1 MINVTIFKIEKLKL
15 QPTRPVEIFS
25 RLVGFFVCTWAEI
38 VVYFK
43 FMEHALFVEQKG
55 EPRHGQRQKRWPF
68 FFILADPAARE
79 NRVRT
84 VPAARQK
91 TGLSQRKQAT
101 QWAAEPSKV

>member
-68 FFILADPAARE
+68 FFILADPAAR
-79 NRVRT
+79 
-84 VPAARQK
+84 QK